1 MYQQYKRRAP
11 RKRTRDYFMPFFIIL
26 IILAIIIFGWR
37 TLNKVLINENRNTFT
52 EKVFLNIENGSA
64 KAMTVGKSE
73 WKNVPDAINLYSG
86 EKLKTGPDGR
96 ATLTFSDKSIIRL
109 DRSTEVELIQLKK
122 KNDIN
127 TIKIALKKGKIWSK
141 IETINNPDSSFE
153 INSDLVTIDSKG
165 GNIAVSSPAT
175 VYVIDGSAQ
184 VNIKYNDEIIK
195 TVNVGVGQQFDINS
209 EKISR
214 LNEGLEVEL
223 IYALSDSF
231 KTSVWYRWNA
241 KKDGAIT
248 AFEESD
254 DTVVNEEEITDEIDN
269 SDNISDDE
277 VVNVDR
283 LISII
288 KPSQNSSTNKSIISL
303 SGVYDSDSVKSVYIH
318 GKKANITGV
327 NKWQIN
333 EVKLAIEGKNNLK
346 VEAEN
351 AEGVKT
357 ELEDF
362 VITYDNTAPSMPQIS
377 DPGSNDDTITIQ
389 DIEQIITGTVS
400 KDTYAVIVNDYKLS
414 KYVPGSKKFEYYAK
428 TAYGNLEVG
437 DNEYIVYAEDKAG
450 NQSKPATITLT
461 LEQEVIDDSVETTE
475 DESSDSDSEESLT
488 SLSEGGVTITSP
500 NNGKSFSTSD
510 TEFEIKGAVPVGTA
524 KVEVNNYTLGLFKE
538 GDSTY
543 KYSAKSSFKNLI
555 IGKKNTY
562 TVKAFDKNSKL
573 LGSAT
578 ITIDVQSGTSP
589 SPVITMPSTSGK
601 YSTTLNELVV
611 GGTVGKWI
619 QNVYINGE
627 KLSSYTP
634 GSEKWSKTINLE
646 SGDNVFTVEG
656 EKDGVR
662 TPSTSITIKY

>member
-1 MYQQYKRRAP
+1 
-11 RKRTRDYFMPFFIIL
+11 MPFFIIL